1 MEKNVLVSGNM
12 PYLFPYIGY
21 WQLINAV
28 DKFVIFDTGT
38 FSKHRYVKRNTL
50 ANNQAFVVE
59 LIGAKSSTLV
69 KDLKVDLH
77 SKHNVNVLETI
88 RRTYRK
94 SKYFDDVYPMI
105 EQIMTMSTTSY
116 DEVLIAQI
124 KAICSYLQIKT
135 ELIIASEVE
144 QYVPESRTERVINFI
159 KQAGGATCF
168 NPAGE
173 ELYNKQEFK
182 NNGIDLWFFY
192 TKEKSRL
199 SILDYLFNYSIGQ
212 IQQTFSNYLLT

>member
-38 FSKHRYVKRNTL
+38 FSRHHYVRRNTI
-50 ANNQAFVVE
+50 ANNQTFIVE
-59 LIGAKSSTLV
+59 LIGAKPSTVV
-69 KDLKVDLH
+69 KDLKVDLY
-77 SKHNVNVLETI
+77 SKHNRNVLETI
-88 RRTYRK
+88 RRTYHK

-105 EQIMTMSTTSY
+105 KQIMTMNTASY
-116 DEVLIAQI
+116 DEILIAQI

-159 KQAGGATCF
+159 KQAGGTTCF

-173 ELYNKQEFK
+173 ELYDRQEFK

-192 TKEKSRL
+192 TKETSRL